1 MMRRHYGARRCF
13 EVTGELTPIHGPALH
28 RPGRARS
35 GRASGAADGLPAH
48 DVPVAVWEVH
58 ATRGATDGATGGG
71 HRASGV
77 TPPRLP
83 VGRARRGEENALFV
97 SAMQAM
103 S

>member
-1 MMRRHYGARRCF
+1 MSSRPYTARRSIDL
-13 EVTGELTPIHGPALH
+13 VG
-28 RPGRARS
+28 RVPGA
-35 GRASGAADGLPAH
+35 ASGAADGLPAH

-83 VGRARRGEENALFV
+83 VGRARRGRRC
-97 SAMQAM
+97 
-103 S
+103 